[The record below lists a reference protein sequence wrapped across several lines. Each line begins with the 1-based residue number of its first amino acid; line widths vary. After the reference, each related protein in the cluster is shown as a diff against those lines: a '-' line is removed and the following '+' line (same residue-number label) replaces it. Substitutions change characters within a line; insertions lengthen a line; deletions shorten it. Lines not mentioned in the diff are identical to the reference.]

1 MCMFRCF
8 FACLFVCALDA
19 YACFIWMLCLYV
31 FVCLF
36 ICMHTS
42 SFGCL
47 VSLCRESAKTKL
59 FWCLDRILVKK
70 WRAKGTIQL
79 K

>member
-36 ICMHTS
+36 ICMHPS

-47 VSLCRESAKTKL
+47 YHCVRNWQKQNCFGFLTI
-59 FWCLDRILVKK
+59 FW
-70 WRAKGTIQL
+70 
-79 K
+79 